1 MGKTIT
7 MKPGVADVFQGCSA
21 RAGRKQ
27 EASFM
32 ARRNRSSI
40 RKERIIM
47 LASSVLVLAALTVTG
62 VYVRNN
68 NRAEK
73 EDYVVDFEALEQ
85 NSTELAENTVDGEEL
100 DTLFAGVGTDD
111 LDYDPSFQEANSKHV
126 ENLEETEKAE
136 GLKETEK
143 SAQKDTIDTIEEK
156 IKEKQEEK
164 EKQKTADTESDQSQ
178 KEETDQ
184 KEKKE
189 ETVKKSDSEKTEEQ
203 AQEEEGMFDET
214 VDTVMSGEVQ
224 AEGISTTVQPELDF
238 GEEDSLVWPIVGDV
252 LINYSMDKTIYFPT
266 LDQYKYNPAIVIAAT
281 QGENIAAAADGR
293 VTSVSYDS
301 GTGNTVVMELGNGYE
316 LTYGQLEN
324 ITVSEGSY
332 VQVGDV
338 IGTVAVPTRYYSTEG
353 TNVYFKLT
361 KDGEPVNPM
370 SKLQ

>member
-1 MGKTIT
+1 M
-7 MKPGVADVFQGCSA
+7 S
-21 RAGRKQ
+21 
-27 EASFM
+27 
-32 ARRNRSSI
+32 RRNRSSI

-47 LASSVLVLAALTVTG
+47 LASSVFVLAALTVTG

-85 NSTELAENTVDGEEL
+85 GSEELAENMVDGEEL

-111 LDYDPSFQEANSKHV
+111 LDYDPNFQEANSLHV
-126 ENLEETEKAE
+126 ENTGDTANTTGVEKAGTKTTKDAKDKPDE
-136 GLKETEK
+136 SKSGEK
-143 SAQKDTIDTIEEK
+143 DEKKDD
-156 IKEKQEEK
+156 EKQ
-164 EKQKTADTESDQSQ
+164 TAD
-178 KEETDQ
+178 
-184 KEKKE
+184 KKDE
-189 ETVKKSDSEKTEEQ
+189 PVKKSADKKKESATDKAE
-203 AQEEEGMFDET
+203 AEEEAGMFDET

-224 AEGISTTVQPELDF
+224 AEGVATTVQPELDF
-238 GEEDSLVWPIVGDV
+238 NEEDGLVWPIVGDV

-266 LDQYKYNPAIVIAAT
+266 LDQYKYNPAIVISAN
-281 QGENIAAAADGR
+281 QGDAISAAADGR
-293 VTSVSYDS
+293 VTSVSYDP

-332 VQVGDV
+332 VHVGDG
-338 IGTVAVPTRYYSTEG
+338 IGTVAAPTKYYSLEG

-370 SKLQ
+370 SKLN